1 MKKRVRTPMWSDR
14 VKKLIEREGS
24 IETLAGK
31 LGVNFFTVLR
41 WRQGKSKPSHLAQ
54 KKIVEMEVSA

>member
-1 MKKRVRTPMWSDR
+1 MWSDR

-31 LGVNFFTVLR
+31 LGVSFFTVLR
-41 WRQGKSKPSHLAQ
+41 WRQGQSKPSHLAQ
-54 KKIVEMEVSA
+54 RKIEEMEVSA